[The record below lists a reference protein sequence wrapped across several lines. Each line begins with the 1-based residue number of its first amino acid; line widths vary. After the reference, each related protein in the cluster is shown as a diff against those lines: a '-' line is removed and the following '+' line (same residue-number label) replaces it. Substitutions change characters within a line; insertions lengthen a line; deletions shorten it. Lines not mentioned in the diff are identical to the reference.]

1 MVTFSRSRRKRWST
15 LEGRD
20 FVSRIFMLT
29 LVVISFA
36 LCSLAQDAG
45 MTTVQGCLQ
54 YTKHHYVLTD
64 SSGKEHQLSGYADKL
79 KPEVG
84 HTIAVTG
91 TEGIHSES
99 STMEGTASSPHQVPV
114 LKVSSVKHVADTCA
128 GAGK

>member
-1 MVTFSRSRRKRWST
+1 MSKI
-15 LEGRD
+15 L
-20 FVSRIFMLT
+20 MLT

-64 SSGKEHQLSGYADKL
+64 SSGKEHQLSGYANKL
-79 KPEVG
+79 KAEVG
-84 HTIAVTG
+84 HEVAVTG
-91 TEGIHSES
+91 TEGVHSES
-99 STMEGTASSPHQVPV
+99 STMEGGASSPHQVPV
-114 LKVSSVKHVADTCA
+114 LKVSRVKHVADTCA